1 MQLKDLVDLK
11 LDEILPRIR
20 LVNGVIGTAIDS
32 ENPDVL
38 SQNISN
44 IYDALQGVVDGL
56 ETLQID
62 ARKG

>member
-1 MQLKDLVDLK
+1 MQLKYLVDLK

-20 LVNGVIGTAIDS
+20 LVQGVVGTAINS
-32 ENPDVL
+32 EDPDIV
-38 SQNISN
+38 SQNVSN
-44 IYDALQGVVDGL
+44 IFDVLQGVVDDL

>member
-1 MQLKDLVDLK
+1 MQLKYLVDLK

-20 LVNGVIGTAIDS
+20 LVQGVVGTAINS
-32 ENPDVL
+32 EDPDVV
-38 SQNISN
+38 SQNVSN
-44 IYDALQGVVDGL
+44 IFDVLQGVVDDL